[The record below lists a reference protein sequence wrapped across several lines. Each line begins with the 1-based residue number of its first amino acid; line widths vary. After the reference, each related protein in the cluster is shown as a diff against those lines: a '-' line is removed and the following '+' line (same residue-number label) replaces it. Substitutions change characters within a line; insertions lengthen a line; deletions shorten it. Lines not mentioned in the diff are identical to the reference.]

1 VTLDPTSRLDALEI
15 FAAEQQRTLDDLSE
29 VIARQQKEI
38 EWLKKRLEASD
49 DRIAGLESG
58 LPAPG
63 NDKPPHW

>member
-1 VTLDPTSRLDALEI
+1 MAPSRLDALEMLV
-15 FAAEQQRTLDDLSE
+15 AEQQRTIEDLSE
-29 VIARQQKEI
+29 VMARQQREI
-38 EWLKKRLEASD
+38 GQLKRRLEASD

>member
-1 VTLDPTSRLDALEI
+1 MNDTDRLDALEMHI
-15 FAAEQQRTLDDLSE
+15 AEQQRTLDDLSG

-38 EWLKKRLEASD
+38 ERLKKRLEASD